1 MMEVYYLNINNVL
14 YSVRT
19 PEYTFLKLLLTLYLC
34 KKVFREVSEPSFF
47 GNSLSKLFLF
57 LVNSRGVDKDLA
69 QGLSK
74 VYFFKLKNV
83 INND

>member
-1 MMEVYYLNINNVL
+1 MEVYYLNINNVL